1 MTLLKKSKISADAIV
16 KDYWRNNAQFA
27 DLFNAVFFNGESIIA
42 ADSLVELDTEE
53 SSVMEHKKYAESLK
67 GARDVLK
74 VSKKLVD
81 SSLQM
86 CILGVEN
93 QELVH
98 YAMPMRVMGYDYLAY
113 KKQYDSNAQRY
124 NSEEKRKKYHLTQA
138 EYVSRMRREDKFAP
152 IITIVLYYG
161 EEEWDGARRLHEML
175 KIPPRLLPLVK
186 DYELNLVEA
195 RNNEFVFHNKN
206 NRDFFTLIKVLLNKN
221 LAMKEAKKI
230 VLDYCEENE
239 VETSVVRTISA
250 TLDVKVNYEKVK
262 EDGNMCTFFEEL
274 RAEGKLEG
282 EKKQAKE
289 TAIRLK
295 EKGFSFEDI
304 AEVIGFSVETVK
316 EWFGVSLV

>member
-1 MTLLKKSKISADAIV
+1 MKGIILAGGSGTRLYPLTKVTSKQLLSVYDKPMIYYPLSTLMLAGIRDILIISTPTDTPRFEELLGDGSHFGIHLSYAVQPSPDGL
-16 KDYWRNNAQFA
+16 AQAF
-27 DLFNAVFFNGESIIA
+27 LIGEEFIGD
-42 ADSLVELDTEE
+42 DSC
-53 SSVMEHKKYAESLK
+53 VM
-67 GARDVLK
+67 
-74 VSKKLVD
+74 
-81 SSLQM
+81 
-86 CILGVEN
+86 ILGDN
-93 QELVH
+93 IF
-98 YAMPMRVMGYDYLAY
+98 YGGWF
-113 KKQYDSNAQRY
+113 
-124 NSEEKRKKYHLTQA
+124 RK
-138 EYVSRMRREDKFAP
+138 
-152 IITIVLYYG
+152 
-161 EEEWDGARRLHEML
+161 
-175 KIPPRLLPLVK
+175 
-186 DYELNLVEA
+186 
-195 RNNEFVFHNKN
+195 FVFHNKN

>member
-1 MTLLKKSKISADAIV
+1 
-16 KDYWRNNAQFA
+16 
-27 DLFNAVFFNGESIIA
+27 
-42 ADSLVELDTEE
+42 
-53 SSVMEHKKYAESLK
+53 
-67 GARDVLK
+67 
-74 VSKKLVD
+74 
-81 SSLQM
+81 
-86 CILGVEN
+86 
-93 QELVH
+93 
-98 YAMPMRVMGYDYLAY
+98 
-113 KKQYDSNAQRY
+113 
-124 NSEEKRKKYHLTQA
+124 
-138 EYVSRMRREDKFAP
+138 MRREDKFAP